1 MTTENG
7 ARGVFEVTF
16 EELISQVRRLPL
28 EDRRQDAPDYFEA
41 VVATGSVPELSRM
54 LEGFFGQPFKVAGQK
69 PSRESDLHSG
79 RYGGVLQNQVLYYKE
94 REGLS
99 NCAMLWPWGDGRQ
112 VTVKIGRG
120 TPGK

>member
-1 MTTENG
+1 MTTESG

-16 EELISQVRRLPL
+16 EELVDQVRKLPF
-28 EDRRQDAPDYFEA
+28 EEKRQDVQDYFEA
-41 VVATGSVPELSRM
+41 VVATGALPDLGRT
-54 LEGFFGQPFKVAGQK
+54 LEGFFGPPFKAAGQK
-69 PSRESDLHSG
+69 PSRESDRHSD

-99 NCAMLWPWGDGRQ
+99 NCAMLWPWGDGTR